1 MRKPLALLFSAV
13 AISVLAAVSV
23 PSVAQAGAADGGT
36 TTGATPSASP
46 TPSTT
51 PTVKPEVG
59 CC

>member
-36 TTGATPSASP
+36 TGATPSASP
-46 TPSTT
+46 TPSATS
-51 PTVKPEVG
+51 TVRAEVG